1 MTAGEHINISSTEII
16 IALVVVLIIVA
27 AICQICASDH
37 SEWFSR
43 APKNSERENFNR
55 GGDRHCGGQC

>member
-1 MTAGEHINISSTEII
+1 MPSGEHTNISSTEII

-27 AICQICASDH
+27 AICQICAPDR

-43 APKNSERENFNR
+43 APKNSERENFNWR
-55 GGDRHCGGQC
+55 GCGGQC